1 MLWLR
6 EMKGNFSSPRG
17 WRSHGVEILF
27 YAKTFVFHYF
37 IVILVDLK
45 HVPDCSQVGIMMN
58 SENANS
64 LFCDVYAAVVV
75 TPLYPRET
83 YLASTCVVVV
93 FFLSSRL
100 LFIIS
105 IPIKILLDRIF
116 VIAAPHFFVPNSRP
130 AERIINSQ
138 RATNG
143 ILD

>member
-1 MLWLR
+1 
-6 EMKGNFSSPRG
+6 
-17 WRSHGVEILF
+17 
-27 YAKTFVFHYF
+27 
-37 IVILVDLK
+37 
-45 HVPDCSQVGIMMN
+45 MN

-83 YLASTCVVVV
+83 YLASTFVVVV
-93 FFLSSRL
+93 FFVILSFVYYKYPNQVS
-100 LFIIS
+100 
-105 IPIKILLDRIF
+105 LDTIF